1 MTWGIKAAERLG
13 KKTRTRK
20 KYAAAE
26 VGAEEGVGRESVLWA
41 AEGAPG
47 QAREGMVKMQGMKP
61 PPRSPR
67 SKGREGSLARK
78 GSGGAIWQ
86 KKG

>member
-1 MTWGIKAAERLG
+1 MLLDILENKQKLG
-13 KKTRTRK
+13 R

-26 VGAEEGVGRESVLWA
+26 VGAEEGAGRESVLWA

-78 GSGGAIWQ
+78 GNGGAIWQ